1 MNVPTGKGSIL
12 RPGGPV
18 PRSAPAS
25 IITTGI
31 MIDDAAD
38 RIGWH
43 AGGTDAII
51 GHMSTGRTH
60 RDDAAPTPA
69 DGSVASRAAR
79 IIESDPALPHTLDSL
94 ARAVATS
101 TGQLRR
107 AFVERFGMTPAAYAR
122 AVRAGALRELLRA
135 GSGVAHAGYSAGF
148 GSDRAIYEHGSR
160 ALGMSPSR
168 YRKGGA
174 GLTIAWDLA
183 HSPLGDVLVGAT
195 ETGVCCVLFIDDED
209 PAELLAREFPR
220 AELTHDP
227 DMVRPHLEYVSALL
241 RGEAAGDVPL
251 DLIGTP
257 FQRKVWAE
265 LRAIPPGSV
274 ATYAQIA
281 ERIGSA
287 SAVRAVA
294 GACANNHAALVVPCH
309 RVIRTDG
316 GMGGYKWG
324 VERKRRL
331 LEQEN
336 RR

>member
-1 MNVPTGKGSIL
+1 MSTRPTHGSEPAPAPTG
-12 RPGGPV
+12 V
-18 PRSAPAS
+18 
-25 IITTGI
+25 
-31 MIDDAAD
+31 
-38 RIGWH
+38 
-43 AGGTDAII
+43 
-51 GHMSTGRTH
+51 
-60 RDDAAPTPA
+60 
-69 DGSVASRAAR
+69 RAATQAAG

-94 ARAVATS
+94 AHAVGTS

-122 AVRAGALRELLRA
+122 AVRAGALREHLRA

-148 GSDRAIYEHGSR
+148 GSDRAIYEHGSK

-195 ETGVCCVLFIDDED
+195 QTGVCCVLFTDDED
-209 PAELLAREFPR
+209 PAGLLAREFPR
-220 AELTHDP
+220 AELVRDP
-227 DMVRPHLEYVSALL
+227 ATVRPHLDRVVALVA
-241 RGEAAGDVPL
+241 GETTGDIPL
-251 DLIGTP
+251 DLVGTP
-257 FQRKVWAE
+257 FQRRVWAE
-265 LRAIPPGSV
+265 LRTIPAGSV

-309 RVIRTDG
+309 RVVRTDG

-324 VERKRRL
+324 VDRKRQL
-331 LEQEN
+331 LEQES